1 MSGKGLSYDVVM
13 KLVQPFLFQ
22 GYELYFDNF
31 YTSPT
36 LLTDLLQLEVVSTG
50 TLHAKRRGVPKEVLE
65 MKKHVA
71 KCPRGTGY
79 YFRNPGCDLTYCV
92 WQDTK
97 QLQRCPQLILHTL
110 RIR

>member
-36 LLTDLLQLEVVSTG
+36 LLTDLLQLEVVATG
-50 TLHAKRRGVPKEVLE
+50 TLNANRRGVPKEVLE
-65 MKKHVA
+65 MKIM
-71 KCPRGTGY
+71 
-79 YFRNPGCDLTYCV
+79 
-92 WQDTK
+92 
-97 QLQRCPQLILHTL
+97 LQNVLEGQVIISETL
-110 RIR
+110 GVI